1 MIAIRLQTRNLHTQ
15 STLDIEARRILLHIP
30 EVYYLDINLDLPDA
44 QIGKIG
50 AVQVGDD
57 PSREDVLDLDLEAL
71 RIKGHNAGE
80 ALRLK
85 RQRDFD
91 VEGAKAEW
99 RINDRNLNIFV

>member
-1 MIAIRLQTRNLHTQ
+1 M
-15 STLDIEARRILLHIP
+15 
-30 EVYYLDINLDLPDA
+30 DINLDLPDA

-50 AVQVGDD
+50 AVQVGGDGDD

-71 RIKGHNAGE
+71 RVKGHNAGE

-99 RINDRNLNIFV
+99 RINDRKLNIFV